1 MWIQIEYVI
10 WPRMVSW
17 NRSVLTCSIICKDKI
32 MVIIQ
37 LVWLRSTKL
46 NKLLIILMTVISI
59 CLLIFQS
66 SGDDAAL
73 AKMLKVIRFLVGHLV
88 HLVKV
93 KICSSLSLF
102 CWHYVGSLRYI
113 FLLLN
118 ESLVHSNYYCLVLIY
133 LICSVV
139 FFLFFFLFWIGI
151 WWILWQVLREY
162 SSFSSDH
169 TKVRVTVLPRLFLL
183 FRYQSHTLAL
193 TKG

>member
-1 MWIQIEYVI
+1 MACLHTQQAPLTCLTNHIHKNKGKKGEWIQIEYVT

-17 NRSVLTCSIICKDKI
+17 NWSVLTCSIIYKDKI

-37 LVWLRSTKL
+37 LIWLQSTKL

-59 CLLIFQS
+59 CLLIFQG

-102 CWHYVGSLRYI
+102 CWHYVGSLGYI

-133 LICSVV
+133 LICSIV
-139 FFLFFFLFWIGI
+139 FLF
-151 WWILWQVLREY
+151 VLNRNLMDIMT
-162 SSFSSDH
+162 S
-169 TKVRVTVLPRLFLL
+169 
-183 FRYQSHTLAL
+183 A
-193 TKG
+193 